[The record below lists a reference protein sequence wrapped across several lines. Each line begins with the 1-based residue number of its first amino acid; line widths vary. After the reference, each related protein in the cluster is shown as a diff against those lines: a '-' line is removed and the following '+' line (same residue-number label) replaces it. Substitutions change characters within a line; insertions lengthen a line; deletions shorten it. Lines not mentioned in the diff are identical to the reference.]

1 MAAQPKPD
9 VEQQKSTTTEDK
21 NDEMDPLS
29 MIQQMMERLPGLL
42 ESTQPKEL
50 SVEPPV
56 LNSFNLASAAEYM
69 ANCSNIIIM
78 CGAGISTSAGI
89 PDFRSPGTG
98 LYSRLEHYNLPFP
111 EAIFELN
118 YFRENPKPFFLLAKE
133 LYPKNFMP
141 TPTHYFI
148 RLMNEKA
155 KLLRVYTQVCFRII
169 LVTFSPREGCG
180 CVDGQLRWLPSQ
192 LTSSSDGYRVRWEW
206 IKFDS
211 IFFGQDFYLAKLK
224 SAKIIFGE
232 ANIDSLERIAG
243 IPTETIVEAHG
254 TFFTAHCLECRKEY
268 SLEYVR
274 EIIFKDEIPYC
285 DACKNLIKPDIVF
298 FGESLPTRFSECAE
312 IDFPKADFLIIIG
325 TSLAV
330 APFNGLI
337 SRVNK
342 NCPRL
347 LINMEEVGQV
357 NPFWNP
363 FGSALMFNSP
373 TNRRDVFHKSSCD
386 EGVVEL
392 AKLLGWERDFK
403 KFLKI
408 ESGSN
413 QQKATSSKNNNSLSS
428 VGASTNANRSSPS
441 TISDNTITTTHAPP
455 KKAIAAS
462 SNRHSSPSKTSSRV
476 TTTNVSPTK
485 AGASSMRKDSSPSKP
500 TSTTTRKSASIAK
513 ETNSTEANKSLA
525 RTTAAVKKP

>member
-155 KLLRVYTQVCFRII
+155 KLLRVYTQ
-169 LVTFSPREGCG
+169 
-180 CVDGQLRWLPSQ
+180 
-192 LTSSSDGYRVRWEW
+192 
-206 IKFDS
+206 
-211 IFFGQDFYLAKLK
+211 
-224 SAKIIFGE
+224 
-232 ANIDSLERIAG
+232 NIDSLERIAG

>member
-1 MAAQPKPD
+1 MHISSNHAEPKPD
-9 VEQQKSTTTEDK
+9 AEQQKSTATEDK
-21 NDEMDPLS
+21 NDEIDPVS
-29 MIQQMMERLPGLL
+29 MLQQMMERLPGLL
-42 ESTQPKEL
+42 ESTHPKEL

-98 LYSRLEHYNLPFP
+98 LYSRLEQYNLPFP

-133 LYPKNFMP
+133 LYPQNFM
-141 TPTHYFI
+141 
-148 RLMNEKA
+148 
-155 KLLRVYTQVCFRII
+155 
-169 LVTFSPREGCG
+169 
-180 CVDGQLRWLPSQ
+180 
-192 LTSSSDGYRVRWEW
+192 
-206 IKFDS
+206 
-211 IFFGQDFYLAKLK
+211 
-224 SAKIIFGE
+224 
-232 ANIDSLERIAG
+232 NIDSLERIAG
-243 IPTETIVEAHG
+243 IPTEKIVEAHG

-298 FGESLPTRFSECAE
+298 FGESLPTRFSECVE
-312 IDFPKADFLIIIG
+312 SDFPKADFLIIMG

-347 LINMEEVGQV
+347 LINMEEVGEAIL
-357 NPFWNP
+357 FWNP
-363 FGSALMFNSP
+363 FGSSLMFNSP

-386 EGVVEL
+386 GGVVEL
-392 AKLLGWERDFK
+392 AKLLGWEHDFK

-413 QQKATSSKNNNSLSS
+413 KEKATSSKKNNSLTS
-428 VGASTNANRSSPS
+428 VAASTNTSSPS
-441 TISDNTITTTHAPP
+441 TKSNNRITATETPP
-455 KKAIAAS
+455 KKAITAS
-462 SNRHSSPSKTSSRV
+462 SNRHSSPSKTTNRV
-476 TTTNVSPTK
+476 TTTNISPTK
-485 AGASSMRKDSSPSKP
+485 AGASSMKKGSSPSKL
-500 TSTTTRKSASIAK
+500 TSTTTGKSVSITK
-513 ETNSTEANKSLA
+513 GTDSTVTNKSLTETA
-525 RTTAAVKKP
+525 AAVKKP

>member
-9 VEQQKSTTTEDK
+9 AEQQKSTATEDK
-21 NDEMDPLS
+21 NDEIDPVS
-29 MIQQMMERLPGLL
+29 MLQQMMERLPGLL

-98 LYSRLEHYNLPFP
+98 LYSRLEQYNLPFP

-133 LYPKNFMP
+133 LYPQNFMP

-155 KLLRVYTQVCFRII
+155 KLLRVYTQ
-169 LVTFSPREGCG
+169 
-180 CVDGQLRWLPSQ
+180 
-192 LTSSSDGYRVRWEW
+192 
-206 IKFDS
+206 
-211 IFFGQDFYLAKLK
+211 
-224 SAKIIFGE
+224 
-232 ANIDSLERIAG
+232 NIDSLERIAG
-243 IPTETIVEAHG
+243 IPTEKIVEAHG

-298 FGESLPTRFSECAE
+298 FGESLPTRFSECVE
-312 IDFPKADFLIIIG
+312 SDFPKADFLIIMG

-347 LINMEEVGQV
+347 LINMEEVGEAIL
-357 NPFWNP
+357 FWNP
-363 FGSALMFNSP
+363 FGSSLMFNSP

-386 EGVVEL
+386 GGVVEL
-392 AKLLGWERDFK
+392 AKLLGWEHDFK

-413 QQKATSSKNNNSLSS
+413 KEKATSSKKNNSLTS
-428 VGASTNANRSSPS
+428 VAASTNTSSPS
-441 TISDNTITTTHAPP
+441 TKSNNRITATETPP
-455 KKAIAAS
+455 KKAITAS
-462 SNRHSSPSKTSSRV
+462 SNRHSSPSKTTNRV
-476 TTTNVSPTK
+476 TTTNISPTK
-485 AGASSMRKDSSPSKP
+485 AGASSMKKGSSPSKL
-500 TSTTTRKSASIAK
+500 TSTTTGKSVSITK
-513 ETNSTEANKSLA
+513 GTDSTVTNKSLTETA
-525 RTTAAVKKP
+525 AAVKKP

>member
-9 VEQQKSTTTEDK
+9 AEQQKSTATEDK
-21 NDEMDPLS
+21 NDEIDPVS
-29 MIQQMMERLPGLL
+29 MLQQMMERLPGLL

-98 LYSRLEHYNLPFP
+98 LYSRLEQYNLPFP

-133 LYPKNFMP
+133 LYPQNFM
-141 TPTHYFI
+141 
-148 RLMNEKA
+148 
-155 KLLRVYTQVCFRII
+155 
-169 LVTFSPREGCG
+169 
-180 CVDGQLRWLPSQ
+180 
-192 LTSSSDGYRVRWEW
+192 
-206 IKFDS
+206 
-211 IFFGQDFYLAKLK
+211 
-224 SAKIIFGE
+224 
-232 ANIDSLERIAG
+232 NIDSLERIAG
-243 IPTETIVEAHG
+243 IPTEKIVEAHG

-298 FGESLPTRFSECAE
+298 FGESLPTRFSECVE
-312 IDFPKADFLIIIG
+312 SDFPKADFLIIMG

-347 LINMEEVGQV
+347 LINMEEVGEAIL
-357 NPFWNP
+357 FWNP
-363 FGSALMFNSP
+363 FGSSLMFNSP

-386 EGVVEL
+386 GGVVEL
-392 AKLLGWERDFK
+392 AKLLGWEHDFK

-413 QQKATSSKNNNSLSS
+413 KEKATSSKKHNSLTS
-428 VGASTNANRSSPS
+428 VAASTNTSSPS
-441 TISDNTITTTHAPP
+441 TKSNNRITATETPP
-455 KKAIAAS
+455 KKAITAS
-462 SNRHSSPSKTSSRV
+462 SNRHSSPSKTTNRV
-476 TTTNVSPTK
+476 TTTNISPTK
-485 AGASSMRKDSSPSKP
+485 AGASSMKKGSSPSKL
-500 TSTTTRKSASIAK
+500 TSTTTGKSVSITK
-513 ETNSTEANKSLA
+513 GTDSTVTNKSLTETA
-525 RTTAAVKKP
+525 AAVKKP